1 MCRPP
6 FRHGSLFLY
15 LFLQITFFS
24 QVSLSQRATC
34 RILSS
39 HKESTLLFEAVEGV
53 GQKRWRPKRW
63 QKRQLQGGETG
74 KCGKKG
80 GYSRDRWEDK
90 SEIERK
96 GKRKGDSI
104 RGVERRS
111 FFLVFLG
118 ILRERDGFW
127 TGVGS

>member
-1 MCRPP
+1 M
-6 FRHGSLFLY
+6 
-15 LFLQITFFS
+15 
-24 QVSLSQRATC
+24 SLSQRATC
-34 RILSS
+34 HILSG
-39 HKESTLLFEAVEGV
+39 HKESTSLFEAVEGV

-118 ILRERDGFW
+118 ILRERDGF
-127 TGVGS
+127 